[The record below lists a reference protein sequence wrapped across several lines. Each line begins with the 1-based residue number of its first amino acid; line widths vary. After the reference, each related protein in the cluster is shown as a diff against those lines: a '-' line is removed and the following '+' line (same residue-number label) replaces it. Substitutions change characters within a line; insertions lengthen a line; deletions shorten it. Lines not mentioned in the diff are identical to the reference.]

1 MRTAPI
7 TSRSSADLD
16 DLVGPFTAYAPALQR
31 VPGIVFKTRIQDGET
46 PGGFRVFT
54 DRHAT
59 DAYLASELAAGM
71 TANAAF
77 SEFANRHCA
86 VREELTG
93 RTGSLR
99 LAAQGGG

>member
-16 DLVGPFTAYAPALQR
+16 DLVGPFTGYAPARQR
-31 VPGIVFKTRIQDGET
+31 VPGLVFKARIQDGET

-54 DRHAT
+54 DRH
-59 DAYLASELAAGM
+59 
-71 TANAAF
+71 
-77 SEFANRHCA
+77 CA

-93 RTGSLR
+93 MTGSLR
-99 LAAQGGG
+99 LAAQGGR